1 MHLDKYLDY
10 KVSRKEKIKNLHT
23 IGSSCPFPHGGI
35 NLVAAVRVDRSGHPE
50 VESNRNGG
58 EGAASA
64 LQEEFS
70 CWPARGDS

>member
-10 KVSRKEKIKNLHT
+10 RVSRKEKSRISIPLEAVV
-23 IGSSCPFPHGGI
+23 PFHMVSTWSRPSELTG
-35 NLVAAVRVDRSGHPE
+35 SGHPE